1 VVDYEKYFENVVMEW
16 EKVFVVVIGLDYITN
31 MKNELVYK
39 EKLFTIYVDYKGLTL
54 A

>member
-1 VVDYEKYFENVVMEW
+1 MVDYKKYFENVVMEW
-16 EKVFVVVIGLDYITN
+16 KRVFVVVIKFDHVTN

-39 EKLFTIYVDYKGLTL
+39 EKLSIIYVDYKGLAL